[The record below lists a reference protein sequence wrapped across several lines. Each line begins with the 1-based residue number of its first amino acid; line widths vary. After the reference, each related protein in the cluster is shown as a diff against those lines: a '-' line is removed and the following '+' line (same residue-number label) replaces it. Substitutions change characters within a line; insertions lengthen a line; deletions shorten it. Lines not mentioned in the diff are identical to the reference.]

1 MHWRCYMVKRNKVGF
16 FNRILNTIKRNW
28 YLFVIA
34 ALGIVIFGMTYI
46 HGGKL
51 SGLINSLGTLSD
63 NYRKQVK
70 TIDKLSEKKSASDKK
85 AIKDSK
91 KNLKEIEARGKESLE
106 NIEKEKQKTVDN
118 LKKKKSKELAKKV
131 KDEFKL

>member
-1 MHWRCYMVKRNKVGF
+1 MVKRNKVGF
-16 FNRILNTIKRNW
+16 FNTVLNTIKRNW

-34 ALGIVIFGMTYI
+34 ALGVVIFGMTYV

-70 TIDKLSEKKSASDKK
+70 TIDKLSEKKSANDKK
-85 AIKDSK
+85 VIKDNK
-91 KNLKEIEARGKESLE
+91 KSLKEIEGKEKENLE
-106 NIEKEKQKTVDN
+106 NVEKEKQKTIDN